1 MTKLSISIDVPNRQQ
16 ATTFYVDAL
25 GCKKLRD
32 QEPNMTVLS
41 AGNVDI
47 YLLEK
52 QAGTNPLAD
61 GDSVR
66 RSYTRHWTPIHLDFG
81 VDDVDAAVKQIVN
94 AGGASEGAEKGDWGA
109 IAYCVD
115 PFGNGFCVIRE

>member
-1 MTKLSISIDVPNRQQ
+1 MIKLSVSVDVPNRQQ
-16 ATTFYVDAL
+16 AATFYIDAL
-25 GCKKLRD
+25 GCEKLRD

-41 AGNVDI
+41 AGNADI

-52 QAGTNPLAD
+52 GAGTNPVSG

-66 RSYTRHWTPIHLDFG
+66 SYQRHWTPVHLDFG
-81 VDDVDAAVKQIVN
+81 VDDVDAAVAKILS
-94 AGGASEGAEKGDWGA
+94 AGGFHEGGEKGDWGA
-109 IAYCVD
+109 IAHCAD